1 MASMLNRMSLKQK
14 LILFA
19 AIPTVVVLIF
29 GTLRMLTLFERF
41 HVAHTNS
48 TAITITQQIES
59 LIFEVQK
66 ERGLSAGYLS
76 SQDNQYQRKLISQ
89 REMTDSHIAALL
101 DNANLTSLL
110 QWFDNADHNKSLA
123 VKIQRIM
130 LLTQQLTTVRQQ
142 VDSKQGN
149 QSFDYYSELN
159 LNLLRFIDQ
168 LQIRSNSIAQS
179 QAYNDLL
186 HVLHI
191 QELAGKQRGLVNRLL
206 SSKQLESETFLAI
219 NHVES
224 ELQEQTVEALSTMR
238 PQHRQV
244 LDQILNSNS
253 NSTLLSMRDN
263 IAVQMRIVDQA
274 HEINKLMGYG
284 GLIHAFKNYLLRGED
299 HYYQLFHTHLETL
312 QQYLNQ
318 LSNTPGLTEAQQA
331 AVAAIKS
338 TVSLYKHNLD
348 ELSVLKQTG
357 SDISAQDKHVR
368 INDQPMLKALEV
380 LQAQQPL
387 VSNVQWWNTAS
398 HRIEALYQLST
409 SITQELATLSATER
423 QQAVSYLIIGF
434 SIAILNLVLLLFFG
448 RNLIRSLVGSITQIV
463 NAMGKMA
470 KDPQLEH
477 RFTVR
482 GNDEIAQLSQSLNTM
497 LDERKKSHSQ
507 LELAAAVF
515 EYSAEGIVVTNKDN
529 LIELINPAFTQITGY
544 SLDEVKG
551 RSPAILNSNQQPRHF
566 YDSMWQSLQEK
577 DRWEGE
583 IWNRRKDGQIYPEYL
598 AITVVRDDDGN
609 IVHHIGL
616 FLDISKRKKY
626 EHDIWYKTNFDALT
640 NLPNRHLYNTR
651 FQEALD
657 AATQDRQPIAILFID
672 LDRFKYTND
681 IYGHNTGNE
690 LLKLVAARLET
701 LLGKEDF
708 LARLSGDEFVII
720 MQKIANPQAI
730 QRMADQIVQHL
741 SSPFGVLNNEV
752 MISASVGISQ
762 FPDNGD
768 DIETLTRNAETAMYQ
783 AKGEGRNTYR
793 YFSSTMNQ
801 QMIARIELEQ
811 HLRHAVI
818 HHHFC
823 LHYQPII
830 DMHSGDIVAVE
841 ALIRWNDPKQGLIS
855 PDAFI
860 PIAEETGLIEPIGEW
875 VVQQALT
882 DLRQWH
888 DQGHM
893 INMAINVS
901 GRQLINAQQKSF
913 HCLLQGWLQ
922 KLDIE
927 PSYVHVEITESMLMA
942 DKELSLQALASIRA
956 LGIDIYIDDFG
967 TGFSSLSYLTRF
979 PISVIKIDKS
989 FIDNMIEKNSDAN
1002 LIKAIIQMGKS
1013 LELNLVAEG
1022 IETLEQHAYLQ
1033 QLGCDYGQGYYISKP
1048 LPAVQLLNL
1057 LKTKTDDKHR
1067 FEGQSFNI

>member
-19 AIPTVVVLIF
+19 AIPTVVVFLF

-41 HVAHTNS
+41 HVANTNS
-48 TAITITQQIES
+48 SAIIITKQIEA
-59 LIFEVQK
+59 LLFEAQK

-76 SQDNQYQRKLISQ
+76 SETNEFKAKLVAQRQITDQHLTKLFQHS
-89 REMTDSHIAALL
+89 
-101 DNANLTSLL
+101 NLTSLL
-110 QWFDNADHNKSLA
+110 QRLSSKEQS
-123 VKIQRIM
+123 
-130 LLTQQLTTVRQQ
+130 QQLTIKMQRIKDMAAQLPDIRAQ
-142 VDSKQGN
+142 VDIKQTY
-149 QSFDYYSELN
+149 QSFEFYSEFN
-159 LNLLRFIDQ
+159 LKLLRFIEQ
-168 LQIRSNSIAQS
+168 LQIRAMSVAQN
-179 QAYNDLL
+179 QAYSDLL

-191 QELAGKQRGLVNRLL
+191 QELAGKQRGLVNHLL
-206 SSKQLESETFLAI
+206 SSDQLDPQTFLAI
-219 NHVES
+219 NHIES
-224 ELQEQTVEALSTMR
+224 DLAEHLVEAMSSMR
-238 PQHRQV
+238 SHHKQV
-244 LDQILNSNS
+244 LDEIFSSSAND
-253 NSTLLSMRDN
+253 TLLNMRDN
-263 IAVQMRIVDQA
+263 IAIQMHIVDQA

-284 GLIHAFKNYLLRGED
+284 GLIHAFKNYLLRGEE
-299 HYYQLFHTHLETL
+299 HYYQRFHYHLGLLDE
-312 QQYLNQ
+312 YLAQ
-318 LSNTPGLTEAQQA
+318 LSNTPGLTEEQRH
-331 AVAAIKS
+331 AVNAIEA
-338 TVSLYKHNLD
+338 TIFQYKHNL
-348 ELSVLKQTG
+348 EQLSVLKRLG
-357 SDISAQDKHVR
+357 DDISSQDDQVR
-368 INDQPMLKALEV
+368 IDDKPMLEALSL
-380 LQAQQPL
+380 LQTQRPM
-387 VSNVQWWNTAS
+387 VSNQQWWQTAS
-398 HRIEALYQLST
+398 LRIEQLYQIST
-409 SITQELATLSATER
+409 AITEELAQLSDNQR

-434 SIAILNLVLLLFFG
+434 SIAALNLLLLLFLG
-448 RNLIRSLVGSITQIV
+448 RNVIHSLVGSITGIAK
-463 NAMGKMA
+463 AMGKMA
-470 KDPQLEH
+470 LDPKLEH
-477 RFTVR
+477 RFPVL

-497 LDERKKSHSQ
+497 LDERQKSNSQ

-529 LIELINPAFTQITGY
+529 HIELINPAFTQITGY
-544 SLDEVKG
+544 TLEEVKG

-566 YDSMWQSLQEK
+566 YDAMWQSLQEK

-598 AITVVRDDDGN
+598 AITVVRDEDGN
-609 IVHHIGL
+609 IVQHIGL

-657 AATQDRQPIAILFID
+657 AATQDKQPIAILFID

-720 MQKIANPQAI
+720 MQKMTQTHAI
-730 QRMADQIVQHL
+730 SEMADNIIRHL

-762 FPDNGD
+762 FPENGN

-793 YFSSTMNQ
+793 YFSSTMNA

-811 HLRHAVI
+811 HLRHAVL
-818 HHHFC
+818 HQHFC

-830 DMHSGDIVAVE
+830 DMESGKIIAVE
-841 ALIRWNDPKQGLIS
+841 ALIRWQDPKQGLIS

-875 VVQQALT
+875 VLKQALS

-888 DQGHM
+888 DQGYM
-893 INMAINVS
+893 LNLAINVS
-901 GRQLINAQQKSF
+901 GRQLINAQQKPF
-913 HCLLQGWLQ
+913 HCLLKGWLQ
-922 KLDIE
+922 KYDIE
-927 PSYVHVEITESMLMA
+927 PSFIHVEITESMLMT
-942 DKELSLQALASIRA
+942 DKDLSLQALQSIRA
-956 LGIDIYIDDFG
+956 LGVDIYIDDFG

-989 FIDNMIEKNSDAN
+989 FIDNMIEKQSDTN
-1002 LIKAIIQMGKS
+1002 LIKAIIMMGKS

-1022 IETLEQHAYLQ
+1022 IETVEQHAYLQ

-1048 LPAVQLLNL
+1048 LDAAALLNFL
-1057 LKTKTDDKHR
+1057 AAHSNDRKAEDQYL
-1067 FEGQSFNI
+1067 NI